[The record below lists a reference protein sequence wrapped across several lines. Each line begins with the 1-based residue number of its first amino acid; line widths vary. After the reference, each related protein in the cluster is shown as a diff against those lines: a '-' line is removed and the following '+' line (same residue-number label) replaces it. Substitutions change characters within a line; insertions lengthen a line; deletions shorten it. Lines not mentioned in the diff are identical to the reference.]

1 MPATASSSFSLSA
14 GVKCTLPPLDTLLVH
29 RHRPRCAHRSTD
41 VRSLSYSAR
50 PHITAEPLLIPRIP
64 LCLPQI
70 ALFPTILPETA
81 PRQFTKAIHSRNGSA
96 MPDPH
101 GELIYSRRQ
110 CSADN
115 EELGRVVR
123 YAGNPLGKHHEQ
135 S

>member
-1 MPATASSSFSLSA
+1 
-14 GVKCTLPPLDTLLVH
+14 
-29 RHRPRCAHRSTD
+29 
-41 VRSLSYSAR
+41 
-50 PHITAEPLLIPRIP
+50 
-64 LCLPQI
+64 
-70 ALFPTILPETA
+70 
-81 PRQFTKAIHSRNGSA
+81 

-135 S
+135 SLTGDRRIHLDQPLGR